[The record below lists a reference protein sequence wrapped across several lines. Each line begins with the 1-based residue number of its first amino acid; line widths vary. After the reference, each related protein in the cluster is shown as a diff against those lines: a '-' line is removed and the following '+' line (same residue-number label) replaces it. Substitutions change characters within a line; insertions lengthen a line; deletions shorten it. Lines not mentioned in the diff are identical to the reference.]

1 MFLSVISAIR
11 DGDKSMTNKTD
22 VAIVLAIGLLLFIGC
37 VVGQQNVLHAEN
49 YTLLNLTEFA
59 AESPIDPKIG
69 YSIEQALLGKN
80 ASINLAQLAP
90 GSHFDTQYHSAS
102 DEIDFII
109 QGQANATINDKVLS
123 VKAGDMLYLPS
134 GTVHNYEARGNEK
147 LLVFVVFAPPLGKE
161 DRHLV

>member
-1 MFLSVISAIR
+1 
-11 DGDKSMTNKTD
+11 MTNKTD
-22 VAIVLAIGLLLFIGC
+22 VAIILAIGLLLFIGC
-37 VVGQQNVLHAEN
+37 VVGQQNVLNTKN

-59 AESPIDPKIG
+59 SENPIDPKLG
-69 YSIEQALLGKN
+69 YSIGQAFFGEN

-90 GSHFDTQYHSAS
+90 DNHFDTQYHSAS

-109 QGQANATINDKVLS
+109 QGQAKATINGKVLS

-134 GTVHNYEARGNEK
+134 GTVHNYEARGTEK